1 MVQSRWALVVIF
13 VMGIPASAQ
22 ALYPFESWGLGITGP
37 AFLNLPYHPRAL
49 AMGEAYVAAADD
61 LGALD
66 FNPAG
71 LTRLYAGMLR
81 LQHREWNQQI
91 RAEELAF
98 GFPAGPMGFGGSFA
112 YGYYEKGGVA
122 NVVDSTG
129 AKVGSF
135 TPYNLLGRLAAA
147 FSIKKNLAFGVQ
159 WKYTEEVF
167 NLRSSDPAL
176 GDRKLR
182 TKGYMFDWGLQGGA
196 PSIGL
201 MFGFSWSNLGP
212 GYAGANL
219 PEIIRLGGSYRPKAT
234 VFKDNPMTLS
244 AQFEWPLARPPSAR
258 LGFEWTLARAL
269 SFRAGYV
276 YPRFQRIL
284 KDGKAFVWE
293 RFRFGFGIGDEY
305 FKLDYAYMPDD
316 LLGASHLASITFA
329 FGSSKPKPTPT
340 PIPTPIPTPAMIE
353 EKPEAT
359 LAEIPPGTRPVI
371 TTTLAGNRRITLEWE
386 PAFDGKI
393 SGFLAN
399 VTFPG
404 GKTKRFPASPLQK
417 NRMVLGG
424 LVNERA
430 YVISIL
436 IAYDA
441 VHEGPPSEPVT
452 LVPMN
457 ILDESEEV
465 LFADLR
471 PTDLTGTI
479 RGERMIITWKKPRDK
494 RVAGTYLEMRQGKQG
509 SYRRISPL
517 IPSKTSL
524 VALKVK
530 GGSDFPAGKY
540 YFRLIHSDGI
550 VGEGESL
557 SRPSVA
563 VILTKRQKIRVP
575 EAQPSETPEALEDSE
590 TLDESETI
598 NESSAAD
605 EEGADDS
612 DFEEDSFEG
621 SGDPLAGEEE
631 IGGQL

>member
-219 PEIIRLGGSYRPKAT
+219 PEIIRLGGAYKPKST
-234 VFKDNPMTLS
+234 FFTENPMTLS
-244 AQFEWPLARPPSAR
+244 YEFKWPLAQPPVSSF
-258 LGFEWTLARAL
+258 GFEWSMARAL
-269 SFRAGYV
+269 SLRWGYV
-276 YPRFQRIL
+276 YPMYQNL
-284 KDGKAFVWE
+284 LNNGEGLAWE
-293 RFRFGFGIGDEY
+293 RWRFGIGIGDEY

-479 RGERMIITWKKPRDK
+479 RRERMIITWKKPRDK